1 MDKYKVL
8 DGTKLKLIAAILML
22 IDHAGGILFNNNALM
37 RLIGRLA
44 FPIFAFCISEGYI
57 HTRNKKKYL
66 LRMGVFA
73 LISEI
78 PFNLYNHG
86 TIFYFGYQNVMFTFF
101 MALLG
106 LNLYEKVNKD
116 NSIINQAKGFVIVFA
131 LGAICEFINTDYG
144 VYGVIL
150 VFTYYYF
157 RNYGYLLRNII
168 GCIIQFC
175 LYNVGI
181 ISMLSAGIIYF
192 YNGKKGKGYKILF
205 YLFYPVHLLV
215 LWLIS
220 CII

>member
-8 DGTKLKLIAAILML
+8 DETKLKLIAAAIML
-22 IDHAGGILFNNNALM
+22 IDHAGQLFNNNTLM
-37 RLIGRLA
+37 RIIGRLA

-57 HTRNKKKYL
+57 HTRNKRKYL

-78 PFNLYNHG
+78 PFNLFNHG
-86 TIFYFGYQNVMFTFF
+86 TIFYLGYQNVMWTFF
-101 MALLG
+101 IALLG
-106 LNLYEKVNKD
+106 LDLYEKVNKD
-116 NSIINQAKGFVIVFA
+116 NSIINQAKGFAIVFA
-131 LGAICEFINTDYG
+131 LGALCELINTDYG

-157 RNYGYLLRNII
+157 KNYGYLIRNIC
-168 GCIIQFC
+168 GAIIQFC
-175 LYNVGI
+175 LYNVGLV
-181 ISMLSAGIIYF
+181 SMFSAGIIYL

-215 LWLIS
+215 LWLLS
-220 CII
+220 CI